1 MPVATALRVTHW
13 RRESVI
19 LSPGGELKI
28 LLNQSSLSGHPALRT
43 RVNQNAHTGLLR
55 CLVVNMKA
63 SLQLISALFS
73 IACSTHLLP
82 SSDKGFA

>member
-1 MPVATALRVTHW
+1 
-13 RRESVI
+13 
-19 LSPGGELKI
+19 LKI
-28 LLNQSSLSGHPALRT
+28 LLNQTSLSGHPALRT

-82 SSDKGFA
+82 GSDKGFA